1 MDMRR
6 ILIGALASAFLG
18 QAAIAAD
25 LTPQDFVSK
34 ASESGV
40 AEVQL
45 GQLAARKGDAESVR
59 AYGERMVTDHT
70 RANTELEALAGKKN
84 LKVTR
89 EPGAAHKRALQE
101 LGAKSGK
108 DFDAAFAQQM
118 QKDHAE
124 AVALFTS
131 ASNLQDGELSGF
143 AKRTLPVLQE
153 HNEKAKHLGAH

>member
-1 MDMRR
+1 MRR

-18 QAAIAAD
+18 QAAMAAD

-108 DFDAAFAQQM
+108 DFDKDYLKEMEKDHKETVELFEKAAKSEDPDIAAFAR
-118 QKDHAE
+118 K
-124 AVALFTS
+124 
-131 ASNLQDGELSGF
+131 
-143 AKRTLPVLQE
+143 TLPTLQQHLHTVKAE
-153 HNEKAKHLGAH
+153 HDRH